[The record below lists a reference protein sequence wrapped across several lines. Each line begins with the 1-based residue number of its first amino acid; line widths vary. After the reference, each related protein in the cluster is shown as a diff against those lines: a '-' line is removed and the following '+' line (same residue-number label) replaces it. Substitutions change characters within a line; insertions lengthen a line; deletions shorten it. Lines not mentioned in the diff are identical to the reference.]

1 MSLDPIFWSV
11 FGIGL
16 LLWLR
21 RARKA
26 AQQRSVD
33 IDAKMLSR
41 PDLLEVTLTPFEKAN
56 MVGSKLA
63 SIKSVRDRTGLDL
76 SDAYA
81 VVDYWSRHPND
92 ERTTA

>member
-1 MSLDPIFWSV
+1 MSVDPIFWSV

-21 RARKA
+21 STRESLQERAAR
-26 AQQRSVD
+26 
-33 IDAKMLSR
+33 IDAKMLNR
-41 PDLLEVTLTPFEKAN
+41 PDLLEVALTPDEKATLIE
-56 MVGSKLA
+56 SKLA
-63 SIKSVRDRTGLDL
+63 TIKSVKDRTGLDL

-92 ERTTA
+92 ERSTA